1 VRHTFGF
8 ILGVILTPA
17 LAYGAGWGY
26 TRAGASYDVINQSIT
41 DRTRLYGAFALM
53 AAVGLVTGIVVLA
66 RWASPF
72 VSLVPAL
79 AFIGW
84 TAFFLVAPKSA
95 LQVPD
100 RFPPSGELDTALR
113 VLLGYG
119 VFGLM
124 GFALLVP
131 TWAPRRWG
139 RQDDGAAKSGAES
152 RSAKRST
159 AYDAY

>member
-1 VRHTFGF
+1 VRHTFGL

-26 TRAGASYDVINQSIT
+26 TRAGASYDAINQSIT
-41 DRTRLYGAFALM
+41 DRTQLYGAFALM
-53 AAVGLVTGIVVLA
+53 AAVGLVTGIVILA
-66 RWASPF
+66 RWASPL

-84 TAFFLVAPKSA
+84 TVCFLVVPKSA
-95 LQVPD
+95 LKVPD
-100 RFPPSGELDTALR
+100 MLPPAGELDTALR

-119 VFGLM
+119 VFGLL

-139 RQDDGAAKSGAES
+139 RDDGEE
-152 RSAKRST
+152 RSASR
-159 AYDAY
+159 AYASY

>member
-1 VRHTFGF
+1 VRHTFGL

-26 TRAGASYDVINQSIT
+26 TRAGAFYDSINQTIT

-53 AAVGLVTGIVVLA
+53 AAVGLVMGIVVLA

-72 VSLVPAL
+72 VSLIPAL

-84 TAFFLVAPKSA
+84 TVYFLVAPKSA
-95 LQVPD
+95 LEVPD
-100 RFPPSGELDTALR
+100 RLPPAGELDTALR

-131 TWAPRRWG
+131 TWAPGRWG
-139 RQDDGAAKSGAES
+139 RHRDDDEEQSGS
-152 RSAKRST
+152 RSRGVSR
-159 AYDAY
+159 AYDSY

>member
-1 VRHTFGF
+1 VRHTFGL

-26 TRAGASYDVINQSIT
+26 TRAGASYDAINQTIT

-53 AAVGLVTGIVVLA
+53 AAVGLVMGIVILA

-84 TAFFLVAPKSA
+84 TACFLIAPKTA
-95 LQVPD
+95 LGIPD
-100 RFPPSGELDTALR
+100 RLPPAGEIDTALR

-119 VFGLM
+119 VLGLM

-131 TWAPRRWG
+131 TWAPGRWRR
-139 RQDDGAAKSGAES
+139 RHEDDEEESGS
-152 RSAKRST
+152 RSRGRSR
-159 AYDAY
+159 AYDPY

>member
-1 VRHTFGF
+1 VRHTFGL
-8 ILGVILTPA
+8 ILGVVLTPA

-26 TRAGASYDVINQSIT
+26 TQAGASYDAINQSIT

-53 AAVGLVTGIVVLA
+53 AAGGLVMGIVILA

-72 VSLVPAL
+72 VSLIPAL

-84 TAFFLVAPKSA
+84 TVCFLVAPKSA
-95 LQVPD
+95 LAIPD
-100 RFPPSGELDTALR
+100 SMPPAGELDTALR

-119 VFGLM
+119 VFGLL

-131 TWAPRRWG
+131 TGAPGRWG
-139 RQDDGAAKSGAES
+139 RRPRGEEVNSSRHSS
-152 RSAKRST
+152 RSR
-159 AYDAY
+159 AYDSY